1 MDGWEEVDLPSC
13 GNYYGAGIRD
23 FDLRKKG
30 KARENSS
37 ARVRE
42 ANREKKKGK
51 KKKGGRAGVFL
62 I

>member
-1 MDGWEEVDLPSC
+1 MWCEEVDLPSC

-42 ANREKKKGK
+42 AKREEEKRKEKEEELEC
-51 KKKGGRAGVFL
+51 F
-62 I
+62 